1 MFIYNYLQNQIPKK
15 LNIKIRDL
23 ENTKFI
29 FENDNIYYKNNMI
42 LSSKEKENDGVIYI
56 TYTYYDLKK

>member
-15 LNIKIRDL
+15 LNIKIQDL

>member
-15 LNIKIRDL
+15 LNIKIQDL
-23 ENTKFI
+23 ENTKFV
-29 FENDNIYYKNNMI
+29 FENDNIYYENNLI
-42 LSSKEKENDGVIYI
+42 LSSEEKEEKDVIYI